1 MASVPRLVGGL
12 QGELGDVVYVE
23 LPDVGSKLK
32 QQDTFGV
39 VESVKTASDV
49 YSPVSGEVVETNAEA
64 EETPAKVCSA
74 LQRLS
79 GQLCGMRAWWQG
91 GKCHSPRHV
100 AATSRAASE
109 VPVTHLPAEAVAAAG
124 VCTCIEQRARKPPSA
139 LVQHTWMQQSASM
152 HAGERGAT

>member
-74 LQRLS
+74 LQCLS
-79 GQLCGMRAWWQG
+79 GQLCGMRARWQVPLSQARGSDVEGCIG
-91 GKCHSPRHV
+91 GTCH
-100 AATSRAASE
+100 A
-109 VPVTHLPAEAVAAAG
+109 
-124 VCTCIEQRARKPPSA
+124 PPC
-139 LVQHTWMQQSASM
+139 
-152 HAGERGAT
+152 